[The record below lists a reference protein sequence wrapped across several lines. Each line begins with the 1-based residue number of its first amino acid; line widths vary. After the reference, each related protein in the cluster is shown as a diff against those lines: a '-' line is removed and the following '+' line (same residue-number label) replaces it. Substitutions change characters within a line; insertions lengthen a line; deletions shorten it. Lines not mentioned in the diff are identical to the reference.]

1 MASVKNKLK
10 AARAAIGKKDYS
22 AAQEASFEILEEDP
36 SNYNASV
43 CSLI

>member
-10 AARAAIGKKDYS
+10 AARIALGKGDFS
-22 AAQEASFEILEEDP
+22 AAQEVSLEVLEEDP

-43 CSLI
+43 CSPI